1 VHRAQYSQ
9 LHVSRRNERR
19 HVSGSDLHYHCGL
32 CAAKS
37 VHTQETSCC
46 ATASRQNVF
55 DCKREHSGEVGWLP
69 WQAIAHYWCRGL
81 LATPRET
88 LKVRDSKLSEC
99 RTTCMVNRNSGCL
112 GLVGVFASQPMFRG
126 WTSTNHKA
134 HKRLP
139 SESQSWKGN
148 RLFTS
153 SAYTHNKC
161 HHDMHTMIYSRT

>member
-1 VHRAQYSQ
+1 MVTLA
-9 LHVSRRNERR
+9 
-19 HVSGSDLHYHCGL
+19 SDS
-32 CAAKS
+32 A
-37 VHTQETSCC
+37 
-46 ATASRQNVF
+46 
-55 DCKREHSGEVGWLP
+55 
-69 WQAIAHYWCRGL
+69 L
-81 LATPRET
+81 LVQGPT
-88 LKVRDSKLSEC
+88 
-99 RTTCMVNRNSGCL
+99 RNSSGDSQSARCL